1 MRREKGFTFIELLV
15 TVTIIMV
22 LTAVGIVSYRV
33 TNQKARDARRKSDL
47 ESVRSALEICRTE
60 TGAYPASIDFSNNAP
75 ITCGGTT
82 YLAKAPSD
90 PKVGQA
96 GFGYTY
102 TRTSN
107 TTYTLCAE
115 IETPGETTPYCITNP

>member
-1 MRREKGFTFIELLV
+1 MTKTKGFTFIELLV

-33 TNQKARDARRKSDL
+33 TNQKARDARRRSDL

-60 TGAYPASIDFSNNAP
+60 TGAYPASIDFATNAP
-75 ITCGGTT
+75 ITCGGAT
-82 YLAKAPSD
+82 YLAKSPND
-90 PKVGQA
+90 PKAGQ
-96 GFGYTY
+96 GTFGYSY

-115 IETPGETTPYCITNP
+115 IETPGETSPYCITNP